1 MNQLIKK
8 LFILIVV
15 TLIIGSCFGVYSV
28 RAQNDKLNLEV
39 IEQCDIKYAGD
50 SCVAELKLFNNTG
63 KVLDGKASLHI
74 NYQGICSNNELVDFD
89 GEGIEAQFSINS
101 GDWLNFTGWKNGTTT
116 VSGFNIAK
124 GETQPKLKI
133 KTVPNLCPGEYNF
146 KLELKG
152 TTEKEEYITRAV
164 VIGGYTP
171 PTTPITDTGKVTATP
186 GEGGIT
192 TLTNPDG
199 SKIKLIVP
207 AGAISENTDFTV
219 KAKDINSVN
228 QPAPE
233 SGLFLIAGQ
242 VYEIKA
248 RAGTKSITV
257 FNKPLTL
264 IFTYT
269 DDQIKGLDEN
279 SLKIYYWNGEE
290 WVALENS
297 EVDVDNNTVT
307 VSIDHFT
314 LFALL
319 GSKIA
324 VIEKEKPAE
333 EIIPPEEEIPAG
345 EVVLAPPGEEEIVP
359 PEEVIPPEE
368 EVVPPEELV
377 ITPPE
382 ERVPGEGWASL
393 LLASLGEI
401 GETPWMAIIVVFC
414 IIGLVIIGIR
424 EWELARKKKKQ
435 I

>member
-1 MNQLIKK
+1 MNK
-8 LFILIVV
+8 LSKSLIV
-15 TLIIGSCFGVYSV
+15 LFLAFLLGSCFGIDFVQ
-28 RAQNDKLNLEV
+28 AQNNETNLK
-39 IEQCDIKYAGD
+39 IIKECNIQYVGE
-50 SCVAELKLFNNTG
+50 SCVVELKLINKTG

-101 GDWLNFTGWKNGTTT
+101 GDWLNFTGWKNRTTT

-133 KTVPNLCPGEYNF
+133 KTVPNLCPGGYTF
-146 KLELKG
+146 TLELRG
-152 TTEKEEYITRAV
+152 TTEKEEYISPPV
-164 VIGGYTP
+164 VIGYYTP

-333 EIIPPEEEIPAG
+333 EIIPPEEEISPE
-345 EVVLAPPGEEEIVP
+345 EVVLVPPAEEIVP

-368 EVVPPEELV
+368 EVVLPEELV

-382 ERVPGEGWASL
+382 ERAPEEGLASL
-393 LLASLGEI
+393 LLASI
-401 GETPWMAIIVVFC
+401 GMIRESGWMAIIATFC
-414 IIGLVIIGIR
+414 LIGLVVIGIR
-424 EWELARKKKKQ
+424 ERELAGKKKKG
-435 I
+435 IS

>member
-1 MNQLIKK
+1 MNK
-8 LFILIVV
+8 LSKSLIV
-15 TLIIGSCFGVYSV
+15 LFLAFLLGSCFGIDFVQ
-28 RAQNDKLNLEV
+28 AQNNETNLK
-39 IEQCDIKYAGD
+39 IIKECNIQYVGE
-50 SCVAELKLFNNTG
+50 SCVVELKLINKTG

-133 KTVPNLCPGEYNF
+133 KTVPNLCPGGYTF
-146 KLELKG
+146 TLELRG
-152 TTEKEEYITRAV
+152 TTEKEEYISSPV
-164 VIGGYTP
+164 VIGYYTP

-333 EIIPPEEEIPAG
+333 EIIPPEEEISPE
-345 EVVLAPPGEEEIVP
+345 EVVLVPPAEEIVP

-368 EVVPPEELV
+368 EVVVPPEELV

-414 IIGLVIIGIR
+414 IIGLAIIGIR
-424 EWELARKKKKQ
+424 EWERAQKKKKQ

>member
-1 MNQLIKK
+1 MKK
-8 LFILIVV
+8 ASKSLIVLV
-15 TLIIGSCFGVYSV
+15 LAFLLGSCFGVYSV
-28 RAQNDKLNLEV
+28 QAQNNKLNLEV

-50 SCVAELKLFNNTG
+50 SCAAELKLFNNTG
-63 KVLDGKASLHI
+63 KILDGTAILHI
-74 NYQGICSNNELVDFD
+74 DYQGVYSNKLENFD
-89 GEGIEAQFSINS
+89 GEGIQAWYNNSPPNLDWENGDLTFSDFDIP
-101 GDWLNFTGWKNGTTT
+101 
-116 VSGFNIAK
+116 K
-124 GETQPKLKI
+124 GETQSSLKI
-133 KTVPNLCPGEYNF
+133 KTVPNLCPGEYTF
-146 KLELKG
+146 IFSLKG
-152 TTEKEEYITRAV
+152 AFEKEEYITRAV

-333 EIIPPEEEIPAG
+333 EIIPPEEEISPE
-345 EVVLAPPGEEEIVP
+345 EVVLVPPAEEIVP

-368 EVVPPEELV
+368 EVVVPPEELV

-414 IIGLVIIGIR
+414 IIGLV
-424 EWELARKKKKQ
+424 
-435 I
+435 

>member
-1 MNQLIKK
+1 MNKNFLKLI
-8 LFILIVV
+8 LLG
-15 TLIIGSCFGVYSV
+15 LIIILGNNISLPA
-28 RAQNDKLNLEV
+28 RAEGGLDLEV
-39 IEQCDIKYAGD
+39 IKGCDIKYAGD
-50 SCVAELKLFNNTG
+50 SCITELKLTNNTG
-63 KVLDGKASLHI
+63 EVLDGKASLHI
-74 NYQGICSNNELVDFD
+74 NYQGICSNNKLVDFD

-101 GDWLNFTGWKNGTTT
+101 GDWLNFTGWKNRTTT

-133 KTVPNLCPGEYNF
+133 ETASNLCPGGYTF
-146 KLELKG
+146 TLELRG
-152 TTEKEEYITRAV
+152 TTEKEEYIFLPV
-164 VIGGYTP
+164 VIGYYTP

-333 EIIPPEEEIPAG
+333 EIIPPEEEISPE
-345 EVVLAPPGEEEIVP
+345 EVVLVPPAEEIVP

-368 EVVPPEELV
+368 EVVLPEELV

-382 ERVPGEGWASL
+382 ERAPEEGLASL

-424 EWELARKKKKQ
+424 EWERAQKKKKQ